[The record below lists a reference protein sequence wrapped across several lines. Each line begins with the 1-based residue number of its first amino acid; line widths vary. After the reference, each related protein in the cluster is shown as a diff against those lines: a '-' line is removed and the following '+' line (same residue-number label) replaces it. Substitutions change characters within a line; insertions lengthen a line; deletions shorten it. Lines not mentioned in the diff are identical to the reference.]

1 MHQIPIPSLLNQ
13 IPRAQMKYRI
23 DLTFNEILYVSC
35 SEIPIVQK
43 VKMFDMPS
51 IFRAVNAEI
60 IFNSITKVDK
70 INRV

>member
-1 MHQIPIPSLLNQ
+1 
-13 IPRAQMKYRI
+13 MKYRI

-43 VKMFDMPS
+43 VKIFDMPS